1 MAVEGTARPVPAAV
15 DLIAYRVI
23 QESLTNVRKH
33 AGTPMATVRL
43 RYGQDRLCIV
53 VEDEGSGSS
62 TVDDPVA
69 EHGHGI
75 VGMGERA
82 AAVGG
87 TLHAG
92 PRPGGGF
99 QVQATLPMRAAALAS

>member
-1 MAVEGTARPVPAAV
+1 M
-15 DLIAYRVI
+15 
-23 QESLTNVRKH
+23 
-33 AGTPMATVRL
+33 
-43 RYGQDRLCIV
+43 
-53 VEDEGSGSS
+53 
-62 TVDDPVA
+62 DDPGA

>member
-1 MAVEGTARPVPAAV
+1 MCASMPAPRWRPCGC
-15 DLIAYRVI
+15 AY
-23 QESLTNVRKH
+23 E
-33 AGTPMATVRL
+33 
-43 RYGQDRLCIV
+43 QDILCIV

-62 TVDDPVA
+62 TVDDPGA